1 MSDDLITWEMCFVAM
16 GTTGSTTG
24 GFIRGVPDV
33 PKELGL
39 SQTNR
44 HLKSIGLSG
53 ADLPI
58 N

>member
-16 GTTGSTTG
+16 GTTGG
-24 GFIRGVPDV
+24 CIRGVPDV
-33 PKELGL
+33 QKDLGL

-44 HLKSIGLSG
+44 HLKPIGLSG